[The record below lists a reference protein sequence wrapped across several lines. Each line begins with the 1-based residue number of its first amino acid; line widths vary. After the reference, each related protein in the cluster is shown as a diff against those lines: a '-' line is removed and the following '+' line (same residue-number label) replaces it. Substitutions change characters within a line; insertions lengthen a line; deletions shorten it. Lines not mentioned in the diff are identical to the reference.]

1 MSTIR
6 VQPDRVLPIG
16 TTERRRTFR
25 VVALAAGLVIFGLG
39 DLYSTILHSVHVG
52 IHEVNPIGAY
62 LISEQSLWGLIL
74 FKLGTLGISVGLLL
88 KVRHHRSAEIACW
101 ALLGVMIALT
111 VYWYAY
117 NGEMVS
123 LSSHE
128 PVVEASSG
136 REQVF
141 VTPPNR

>member
-62 LISEQSLWGLIL
+62 LISEQSLAKSHLAEQPCCL
-74 FKLGTLGISVGLLL
+74 VPVPHNRVG
-88 KVRHHRSAEIACW
+88 AE
-101 ALLGVMIALT
+101 
-111 VYWYAY
+111 
-117 NGEMVS
+117 
-123 LSSHE
+123 
-128 PVVEASSG
+128 
-136 REQVF
+136 
-141 VTPPNR
+141 PPDPKG